1 MESQPGRG
9 CRVRAPRFPFLGILG
24 TGAVTLFGFGGPQP
38 SGL

>member
-9 CRVRAPRFPFLGILG
+9 CRVQAPRFPFLG